1 MNLMH
6 NDIRQTIRVLGLSN
20 QPLCIHSSLRSFGT
34 VEGGVDTILDGLLA
48 EACTVLVPTFTNR
61 SFAVAPPADPALR
74 PARNGFDPQHVW
86 QQHISEQSVY
96 IPATREI
103 DKNMGTFPA
112 AVVARSQRMR
122 GNHPLNSFAAIGS
135 LAEKLIEGQQPLQV
149 YKPLE
154 VLAELNGSII
164 LMGVGL
170 ERMTFLHFAEQE
182 AGRTLF
188 RRWAS
193 GPDGKPMMV
202 AVGSCSEGF
211 GNFAPILAPFKQEIQ
226 VGQSLWQVFP
236 ARETLDAAVDAIR
249 ANPLI
254 THCADPTCS
263 RCNDAVQGGP
273 LLTEHA

>member
-1 MNLMH
+1 MNLTH
-6 NDIRQTIRVLGLSN
+6 NDIRQAIRTPGLSN

-34 VEGGVDTILDGLLA
+34 VEGGVDTILDSLLA
-48 EACTVLVPTFTNR
+48 EDCTVLVPTFTNS
-61 SFAVAPPADPALR
+61 SFAVAPPADPSLR

-86 QQHISEQSVY
+86 QHAVSENNIY
-96 IPATREI
+96 TPATREI
-103 DKNMGTFPA
+103 DKNMGALPA
-112 AVVARSQRMR
+112 AVVARSQRVR
-122 GNHPLNSFAAIGS
+122 GNHPLNSFAAIGP
-135 LAEKLIEGQQPLQV
+135 LAEELIGGQQPLQV

-154 VLAELNGSII
+154 ALTALRGAII

-188 RRWAS
+188 RRWANA
-193 GPDGKPMMV
+193 PDGKQMV

-211 GNFAPILAPFKQEIQ
+211 GNFAPILAPFKREIQ

-236 ARETLDAAVDAIR
+236 ARETLEVAVKAIR

-254 THCADPTCS
+254 THCADPACS
-263 RCNDAVQGGP
+263 RCNDAVQGGS
-273 LLTEHA
+273 LLTKHL